1 MSVAVIASYSRCQS
15 LTSNIPAGSPGPE
28 ARPRADNSK
37 SGYAG
42 PASTPPEPLAQTDNS
57 KSGCAGPA
65 STPPEPLAQTDNSK
79 KRAAQTPIRWP
90 AGPRNSGWGESVV
103 TLSQRLVRCSRT
115 GRASGGATSHLA
127 GHRLA
132 GQAG

>member
-1 MSVAVIASYSRCQS
+1 MSVPDVKYPSS
-15 LTSNIPAGSPGPE
+15 SPGPE
-28 ARPRADNSK
+28 ARPRADTSK

-42 PASTPPEPLAQTDNS
+42 PASMPS
-57 KSGCAGPA
+57 
-65 STPPEPLAQTDNSK
+65 EPLAQTDNSK

-90 AGPRNSGWGESVV
+90 AGPRNSGWGEIVV
-103 TLSQRLVRCSRT
+103 TLIPRLVLCART